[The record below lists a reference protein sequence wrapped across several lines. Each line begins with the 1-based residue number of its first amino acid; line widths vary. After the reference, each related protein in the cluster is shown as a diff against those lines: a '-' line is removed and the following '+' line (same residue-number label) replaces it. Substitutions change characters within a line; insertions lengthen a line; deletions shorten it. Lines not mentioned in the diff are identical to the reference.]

1 MFGIGTPE
9 ILVILALAL
18 IVIGPKKL
26 PELASTL
33 GRTLA
38 DFKKSFDDIK
48 SSAAVDIKTELEKA
62 DILKKMPHLAD
73 GEKAAEA
80 LRLEAEARPPIPEE
94 EDEKVTAGDL
104 KPAACPQPAAGSSG
118 SAAAPPAGGEAEPA
132 PEGPPVYPAET
143 D

>member
-38 DFKKSFDDIK
+38 DFKKSFDDLK
-48 SSAAVDIKTELEKA
+48 TSAGVDIKTELEKA
-62 DILKKMPHLAD
+62 DILKKLPQLVGA
-73 GEKAAEA
+73 EKAAEA
-80 LRLEAEARPPIPEE
+80 LRLGAESRPPIPEE
-94 EDEKVTAGDL
+94 EDEIFAAGDL
-104 KPAACPQPAAGSSG
+104 KPSATPPASGAAGPEG
-118 SAAAPPAGGEAEPA
+118 KPAEAGKAEP
-132 PEGPPVYPAET
+132 EREEPPVYPQEI